1 METDGRRAK
10 DPPVGTVVFAARK
23 MGLEETLWSMK
34 TRVYQDWGGAK
45 EMIYLDFR
53 KFRFTSFFI
62 QRETAEQKTFCIC
75 CTVYTPDSF
84 QSFYKTF
91 CAHLKVL

>member
-62 QRETAEQKTFCIC
+62 QRETAEQKLSVSAVQYIHRIVFSRFTRLFVH
-75 CTVYTPDSF
+75 T
-84 QSFYKTF
+84 
-91 CAHLKVL
+91 

>member
-62 QRETAEQKTFCIC
+62 QRETAEQKLSVSAVQYIDRIVFSRFTRLFVH
-75 CTVYTPDSF
+75 T
-84 QSFYKTF
+84 
-91 CAHLKVL
+91 